1 MRLFV
6 TGATGFVGLAFVRA
20 ARGAG
25 HEVTG
30 LARRRSRQLDAT
42 GAETLVRD
50 VRDVTDADLLAF
62 DAVVH
67 FATATSGDAETF
79 MSVAVEGTGA
89 CLDAAIS
96 AGVPRFVHVSSA
108 SVYPGRL
115 PVGTPDTLD
124 LPVEPEPDKR
134 GSYPKSKIAAE
145 ARVVRTWREK
155 RAGTTEI
162 IIVRPGL
169 VFGPDMSSALAGT
182 AVEVPGGILLGLG
195 KACQR
200 VPYVHPD
207 DLAAGVLGLLAGAA
221 RPGDLHA
228 YDAFSEA
235 PPTKAEVV
243 RVHGFYTGRCQRAIW
258 PPRATMVGLARV
270 AQQALEPLRPGN
282 ALGYKFGRVYDW
294 EPDRLPVSRFW
305 EAAGVREQVQFSE
318 AMRQVLTI
326 DREVEAPPHAGPRA
340 IAADHLAAASP
351 RPDLHN
357 GHEPYGIAIIGAG
370 RVIEELHA
378 PAIRALGLR
387 IAAVVDTDRRA
398 AARLS
403 AQVGG
408 VPYATLEEVPPPPGP
423 GLGTAVIATP
433 GRTHAGLVEAA
444 LGLGWDVLLEKP
456 AATSRADYESSLSAA
471 AASQRTVTVMQNY
484 RFRPATM
491 ALWRILARS
500 DLGDLV
506 AAQVDFQMGRI
517 TGERAGWA
525 RDDSTAK
532 SAIFEFAIHFV
543 DIVCSLAGEIAL
555 PDGAFV
561 THRRSNNDTV
571 SVTAAGPSGSG
582 ADVTFSLGY
591 RGTAQRTRIMLE
603 FERASV
609 EVSFF
614 PDGCRVMPRRTTPID
629 DAVYSAVR
637 FGRFIGAKLPPRRF
651 PVAPNAAG
659 HLRIYRHHLRRAT
672 GDVSSSI
679 CDLATIR
686 PRMDTAFTLADSIY
700 EAQR

>member
-1 MRLFV
+1 MRLLV
-6 TGATGFVGLAFVRA
+6 TGATGFVGLVFVRA
-20 ARGAG
+20 ARSAG

-30 LARRRSRQLDAT
+30 LARRKSEPLDAT
-42 GAETLVRD
+42 GAETLIRD
-50 VRDVTDADLLAF
+50 VRDVKAADLAAF

-115 PVGTPDTLD
+115 PVGTSDSLD
-124 LPVEPEPDKR
+124 LQVEPEPDKR
-134 GSYPKSKIAAE
+134 GPYPKSKIAAE
-145 ARVVRTWREK
+145 ARVIRTWQAM
-155 RAGTTEI
+155 RAGITEI

-169 VFGPDMSSALAGT
+169 VFGPDMGSALAGA

-195 KACQR
+195 RAHQR
-200 VPYVHPD
+200 VPYVHAD

-221 RPGDLHA
+221 RPSELRA

-243 RVHGFYTGRCQRAIW
+243 RVHGFYTGRSRRAIW
-258 PPRATMVGLARV
+258 PPRAAMVGLARV
-270 AQQALEPLRPGN
+270 AQQALGPVRPGN
-282 ALGYKFGRVYDW
+282 ALAYKFGRIYEW
-294 EPDRLPVSRFW
+294 EPDRLPVARFW

-318 AMRQVLTI
+318 AIRQALTI
-326 DREVEAPPHAGPRA
+326 DREIEAPPYAGPRV
-340 IAADHLAAASP
+340 IAADHLAAANP
-351 RPDLHN
+351 RPALPK
-357 GHEPYGIAIIGAG
+357 GQEPYAIAIVGAG
-370 RVIEELHA
+370 RVTEELHV

-387 IAAVVDTDRRA
+387 IAAVVDTDQRA
-398 AARLS
+398 AARL
-403 AQVGG
+403 AALVGG
-408 VPYATLEEVPPPPGP
+408 RPYPSLNDVPPPRAP

-433 GRTHAGLVEAA
+433 GRTHARLVAA
-444 LGLGWDVLLEKP
+444 AVGLGWDVLLEKP
-456 AATSRADYESSLSAA
+456 AATSRADYESALAA
-471 AASQRTVTVMQNY
+471 TAASQRVVTVMQNY

-491 ALWRILARS
+491 TLWRILARS
-500 DLGDLV
+500 DLGALI
-506 AAQVDFQMGRI
+506 AAHVDFQMGRI

-525 RDDSTAK
+525 RDDSAAR
-532 SAIFEFAIHFV
+532 SAVFEFAIHFV
-543 DIVCSLAGEIAL
+543 DIICSLAGEITL

-561 THRRSNNDTV
+561 TRRRSINDTV
-571 SVTAAGPSGSG
+571 LVTAAGRSGAG

-609 EVSFF
+609 ELGFF
-614 PDGCRVMPRRTTPID
+614 PDGCRVMPRRSTPID
-629 DAVYSAVR
+629 DAVYSALR
-637 FGRFIGAKLPPRRF
+637 FGRFLGAKLPPRRF

-659 HLRIYRHHLRRAT
+659 HLRIYRHHLRRVT

-686 PRMDTAFTLADSIY
+686 PTMDTAFTLADSIY